1 MPPCRAP
8 PAHPRARLW
17 QVDPTSN
24 MLIAVPGGNDGPG
37 GVLVCSENFI
47 VYKNHGH
54 ADKRCA
60 LPRRRDL
67 PTEHGLLLVSS
78 AVHRQRDL
86 FFILVQSEFGDLYKV
101 TLGYEEDQ
109 VSEVKVRYL
118 DSVPVCSSLCILKSG
133 FLFCAA
139 EFGNHG
145 FYQFQGVGDDED
157 SPLCTSAAFDAG
169 DETVV
174 ELEPRPLRNLLQ
186 ARKGGGGKKGI
197 GGKGRSRPTGVRS
210 GRRGGGGGGGKRGGG
225 KRGR

>member
-186 ARKGGGGKKGI
+186 ARKG
-197 GGKGRSRPTGVRS
+197 
-210 GRRGGGGGGGKRGGG
+210 
-225 KRGR
+225 

>member
-1 MPPCRAP
+1 
-8 PAHPRARLW
+8 
-17 QVDPTSN
+17 

-118 DSVPVCSSLCILKSG
+118 DSVPVCSALCM
-133 FLFCAA
+133 
-139 EFGNHG
+139 
-145 FYQFQGVGDDED
+145 
-157 SPLCTSAAFDAG
+157 TAG
-169 DETVV
+169 KCMSESRTH
-174 ELEPRPLRNLLQ
+174 PWQ
-186 ARKGGGGKKGI
+186 KI
-197 GGKGRSRPTGVRS
+197 CHRPTR
-210 GRRGGGGGGGKRGGG
+210 RRGQCWTEPARLAGPGSGCR
-225 KRGR
+225 R

>member
-174 ELEPRPLRNLLQ
+174 ELEPRPLRCHTSTIRIL
-186 ARKGGGGKKGI
+186 ARTCTQ
-197 GGKGRSRPTGVRS
+197 REMPRS
-210 GRRGGGGGGGKRGGG
+210 GREHENNPQSQGGRAAALTRAPTMGK
-225 KRGR
+225 